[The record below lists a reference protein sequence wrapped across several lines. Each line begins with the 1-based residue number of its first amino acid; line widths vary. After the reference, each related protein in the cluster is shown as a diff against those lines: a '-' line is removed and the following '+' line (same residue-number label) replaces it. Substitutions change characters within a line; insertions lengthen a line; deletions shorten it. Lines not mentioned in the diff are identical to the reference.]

1 MALDDLYR
9 DVIMDHY
16 KRPRNQGAASDA
28 NVIVEGVNPL
38 CGDEVKLWLTV
49 SSDDIV
55 TAATFEGH
63 GCSISQASVS
73 IMTEAIT
80 GKPVAEVGRIISEFR
95 AMMLDGADA
104 NETLL
109 GDGIAL
115 EGVRDFP
122 VRIKCAVLSWNTLK
136 LGLDEHQD
144 SSGGHIELS
153 HTES

>member
-16 KRPRNQGAASDA
+16 KRPRNRGAASDA
-28 NVIVEGVNPL
+28 NIVVEGVNPL

-104 NETLL
+104 NESLL
-109 GDGIAL
+109 GDGIAF
-115 EGVRDFP
+115 EWVRDLT
-122 VRIKCAVLSWNTLK
+122 VRIKCAVLRSNTLK

>member
-16 KRPRNQGAASDA
+16 KRPRNQGAAADA

-49 SSDDIV
+49 SNDDIV

>member
-1 MALDDLYR
+1 MAIDDLYR

-16 KRPRNQGAASDA
+16 KSPRNQGATTDA
-28 NVIVEGVNPL
+28 NVVVEGVNPL
-38 CGDEVKLWLTV
+38 CGDEIKLWLSI

-144 SSGGHIELS
+144 SSGDHIELS

>member
-1 MALDDLYR
+1 MAMDDLYR

-16 KRPRNQGAASDA
+16 KRPRNQGAATDA
-28 NVIVEGVNPL
+28 NVVVEGVNPL
-38 CGDEVKLWLTV
+38 CGDEVKLWLAI

-55 TAATFEGH
+55 TTATFEGH

-80 GKPVAEVGRIISEFR
+80 GKAVAEVGRIIAEFR

-115 EGVRDFP
+115 EGVRNFP

-136 LGLDEHQD
+136 LGLDEHQE
-144 SSGGHIELS
+144 SNGGRIELS